1 MLGLLEGLSKKIT
14 LYFHKHK
21 GKNITHFNHQRNIC
35 DGLCN
40 IPLSLIIYFP
50 LQSNLKFGFV
60 RGTTFTALRKSARV
74 KSFSAYDSQGS
85 KHLAKMQFVVNK
97 RKEKIAGVPGE
108 KP

>member
-14 LYFHKHK
+14 FYFHKRK
-21 GKNITHFNHQRNIC
+21 GKNTTHFNHQWNIC

-60 RGTTFTALRKSARV
+60 RGTTFTTLRKSARV
-74 KSFSAYDSQGS
+74 KSFSDVLHMIPNAQ
-85 KHLAKMQFVVNK
+85 N
-97 RKEKIAGVPGE
+97 I
-108 KP
+108 